1 MARRSQA
8 ASSSKTAIRIDGAP
22 RLCTPVRILIIS
34 DVRLYRDAL
43 ALRLAQNARINIVGA
58 TEHRGA
64 MLDVERL
71 EPEMLLLD
79 VCDWQ
84 HLDLVHAV
92 TKLRP
97 GLGIVALAVPEVAGN
112 VISATLQGIAGC
124 VPRDGSIDDVIA
136 LIERLASCRDAIAR
150 SVSIVPPSGDTN
162 LNGEGVLIDLTPRES
177 EIAKMIELGLS
188 NKEIARHLGIEVG
201 TVKNHVHNI
210 LEKLQVRRRHQAAHR
225 IRGRLAS
232 M

>member
-1 MARRSQA
+1 M
-8 ASSSKTAIRIDGAP
+8 DGAP
-22 RLCTPVRILIIS
+22 KPCKPVRIQIIS

-43 ALRLAQNARINIVGA
+43 ALRLAQDARFNIVGA
-58 TEHRGA
+58 TEHGSA
-64 MLDVERL
+64 IPDVELL
-71 EPEMLLLD
+71 EPELLLLD

-84 HLDLVHAV
+84 HLELVHDL

-97 GLGIVALAVPEVAGN
+97 ALAIVALAVPAVAGN
-112 VISATLQGIAGC
+112 VITSTLRGIAGC

-136 LIERLASCRDAIAR
+136 LIERLTSCRDAIAR
-150 SVSIVPPSGDTN
+150 SVSIVPAPGDPN
-162 LNGEGVLIDLTPRES
+162 LNGDGAVIDLTPREC
-177 EIAKMIELGLS
+177 EIAQMIELGLS

-225 IRGRLAS
+225 IRARLAS
-232 M
+232 L